1 MTTINNIPKKILND
15 VQETS
20 SVKSSNSN
28 KETSSVKSSNINKE
42 TSSVRSSNSNK
53 ETSSVKSSNSNKE
66 TSSVK
71 SSNNKETS
79 SEKPSNKE
87 DQYGYYKG
95 GLNFYKLLYILPVIY
110 FIFYTKLD
118 ITLLFFV
125 FSLFTYK
132 FFNKLFIKS
141 LTKNCLFWCTYLI
154 ALIIL
159 SSKYGFEK
167 NISQKIISGL
177 LTAIISM
184 YGAWYVH
191 YLSHTYDFRKK
202 FNSFKNKIDYSSKY
216 KFVNA
221 IISAINNIIYF
232 ICDAFDFH
240 SKIHHNPHLNKRWY
254 NRVVEFLENFII
266 MSVPYAFIANT
277 YNIGLNISSTTL
289 YLNKT
294 ISILWGLIYT
304 TIHNI
309 NYSII
314 NPQTHKEH
322 HLKDLRYA
330 YNDSDEQVTNYGPD
344 TIDIICDTKYK
355 SNIIEDFNHAS
366 INVITITI
374 IIIIIKSSNIEIL
387 RKLSNYI

>member
-1 MTTINNIPKKILND
+1 MTTINNIPEKISND

-28 KETSSVKSSNINKE
+28 KETSSIKSSN
-42 TSSVRSSNSNK
+42 TNK

-66 TSSVK
+66 TSSKK
-71 SSNNKETS
+71 S
-79 SEKPSNKE
+79 SNKE

-118 ITLLFFV
+118 ITLPFFV
-125 FSLFTYK
+125 LGFFIYK

-141 LTKNCLFWCTYLI
+141 LTKNCLFWCIYLI

-159 SSKYGFEK
+159 SVKYGFEK
-167 NISQKIISGL
+167 NISQKIIAGL

-191 YLSHTYDFRKK
+191 YLSHTHDFRKI
-202 FNSFKNKIDYSSKY
+202 FNSIKNKIDYSSKN

-232 ICDAFDFH
+232 ICDAYDFH
-240 SKIHHNPHLNKRWY
+240 SKIHHNPHLNKLWY
-254 NRVVEFLENFII
+254 NKVVEFLENFII
-266 MSVPYAFIANT
+266 ISVPYVFIANT

-289 YLNKT
+289 YLNKP
-294 ISILWGLIYT
+294 ILILWGLIYT
-304 TIHNI
+304 TIHNV

-344 TIDIICDTKYK
+344 TIDIICNTKYK
-355 SNIIEDFNHAS
+355 SNIIEDFNHGS
-366 INVITITI
+366 INVIILTVILI
-374 IIIIIKSSNIEIL
+374 FIKDSNKEIL
-387 RKLSNYI
+387 RKLAHYI